1 MELVHLVE
9 RCPISKRENQKEALA
24 GPHVLLP
31 HGAELLLSGG
41 VQDVQLGHG
50 VIDDA
55 LLRVGIFNGG
65 VIVRDKVALK
75 EINC

>member
-9 RCPISKRENQKEALA
+9 RCPISEREYQKESLA
-24 GPHVLLP
+24 RSHVLLP
-31 HGAELLLSGG
+31 HCAELLLAGG

-55 LLRVGIFNGG
+55 LLRVGIFNGR

>member
-9 RCPISKRENQKEALA
+9 RCPISEREYQKESLA
-24 GPHVLLP
+24 RSHVLLP
-31 HGAELLLSGG
+31 HGAELLLAGG

-55 LLRVGIFNGG
+55 LLRVGIFNGR

-75 EINC
+75 EIIC